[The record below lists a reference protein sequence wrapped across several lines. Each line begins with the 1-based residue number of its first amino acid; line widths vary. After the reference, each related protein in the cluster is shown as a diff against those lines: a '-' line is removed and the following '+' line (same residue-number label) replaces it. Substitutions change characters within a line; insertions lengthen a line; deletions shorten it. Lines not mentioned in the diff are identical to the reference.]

1 MKEIALE
8 IITPSKVIYSDN
20 VKSITIP
27 GTKGSFQVLYNH
39 APIISTFEIG
49 RIKVVDK
56 NDKELSFATS
66 GGTVEVNN
74 NKILV
79 LAETAELPENIDIE
93 RAKESM
99 DRAQKRL
106 LTKKDIDIQ
115 RAEGAIARAK
125 NRISIYTKY
134 KVN

>member
-1 MKEIALE
+1 MKEISLE
-8 IITPSKVIYSDN
+8 IITPSKVIYSGN
-20 VKSITIP
+20 VKSITVP

-49 RIKVVDK
+49 RIKIVDT
-56 NDKELSFATS
+56 DDRELNFATS
-66 GGTVEVNN
+66 GGTVEVSN

-79 LAETAELPENIDIE
+79 LAETAELPENIDLE
-93 RAKESM
+93 RAKESL

-115 RAEGAIARAK
+115 RAEGAMARAK
-125 NRISIYTKY
+125 NRINIFTKY
-134 KVN
+134 RTN